1 MTTFKEKVGDK
12 REEKSRD
19 EEAPRPA
26 WAGMRPNAPV
36 LVSPPPEPEPEPGC
50 VALGEE
56 LNLSGL
62 ALQITISLTRRQGV
76 AK

>member
-26 WAGMRPNAPV
+26 WAGMSPKAPV
-36 LVSPPPEPEPEPGC
+36 LVSPPPEPEPGC

>member
-19 EEAPRPA
+19 EEAPRPV

-36 LVSPPPEPEPEPGC
+36 LVSPPTEPEPGC

-62 ALQITISLTRRQGV
+62 ALQITISLTQRQGV